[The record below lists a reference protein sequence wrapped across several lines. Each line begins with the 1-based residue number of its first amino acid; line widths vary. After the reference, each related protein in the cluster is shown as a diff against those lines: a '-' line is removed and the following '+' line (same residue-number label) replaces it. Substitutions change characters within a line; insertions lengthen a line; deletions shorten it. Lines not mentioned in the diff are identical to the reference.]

1 MSVLHKSS
9 VLFHVFHDHIFI
21 IILLFSIA
29 IYSNLI
35 GLVLWRTF
43 RQSIFVDIFL
53 KYTDCGKVCFIFL
66 NRAPFTF
73 QLYLFS
79 LALIGV

>member
-9 VLFHVFHDHIFI
+9 VLFHIFHDHIFI
-21 IILLFSIA
+21 IFIIA

-53 KYTDCGKVCFIFL
+53 KYTDCGKVCIIFL